1 MSNQRCRD
9 FARWALVL
17 LALLAAATLA
27 GARPVAAAVGDTLVI
42 TLEELNDSGVSGTA
56 TLTDNGDGTTT
67 VAIEVEGATGGH
79 PAHIHN
85 GTCDD
90 LDPNPLY
97 PLTTVDENG
106 TSETDVPYTLD
117 DLLAT
122 PTAINLHESDTNLG
136 TYIACGNI
144 TGEPVS
150 AGAEDTGAS
159 EEGVGG
165 GTTPPAT
172 GVGVLAATE
181 GGLSLWLG
189 LTALAGAALAGATVL
204 QRRSSVR

>member
-1 MSNQRCRD
+1 MSNQRHRE

-27 GARPVAAAVGDTLVI
+27 GARPVAAAEGDTLVI
-42 TLEELNDSGVSGTA
+42 DLEELNNSGVSGTA

-67 VAIEVEGATGGH
+67 VSIEVTGATGGH

-106 TSETDVPYTLD
+106 TSETDVPYTLE

-144 TGEPVS
+144 TGEPLS
-150 AGAEDTGAS
+150 AGAEGTGAQ

-165 GTTPPAT
+165 GTTPPST
-172 GVGVLAATE
+172 GVGVLAGTG
-181 GGLSLWLG
+181 GGLALWQ
-189 LTALAGAALAGATVL
+189 ALAALAGMAMAGGAL
-204 QRRSSVR
+204 LRRR

>member
-1 MSNQRCRD
+1 MTFQRHRHR
-9 FARWALVL
+9 AGWAIAIV
-17 LALLAAATLA
+17 ALLAVVSLA
-27 GARPVAAAVGDTLVI
+27 GARSVAAAEGDTLVI
-42 TLEELNDSGVSGTA
+42 DLEELNDSGVSGTA

-67 VAIEVEGATGGH
+67 VSIEVSGATGGH

-117 DLLAT
+117 DLLAN

-144 TGEPVS
+144 AGEPVS
-150 AGAEDTGAS
+150 AGAGDTGAQ
-159 EEGVGG
+159 EEGIGG
-165 GTTPPAT
+165 GTTPPST
-172 GVGVLAATE
+172 GAGVLAGAG
-181 GGLSLWLG
+181 GGLALWHG
-189 LTALAGAALAGATVL
+189 LAALAGAAMAGGAL
-204 QRRSSVR
+204 LRRR